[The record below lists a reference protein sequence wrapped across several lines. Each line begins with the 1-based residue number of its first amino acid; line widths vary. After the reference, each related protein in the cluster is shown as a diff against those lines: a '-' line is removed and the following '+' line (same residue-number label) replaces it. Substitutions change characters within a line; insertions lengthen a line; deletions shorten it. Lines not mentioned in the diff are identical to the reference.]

1 MTKLFSIISKWK
13 ENTDQLFHNKGIVR
27 ERIWAN
33 GMAKI
38 QLIVQKENMTA
49 KLLTHQ
55 AVHKIIL
62 QIWLNDD
69 QREKRLLLRYKWF
82 RYEKISQHIKIP

>member
-1 MTKLFSIISKWK
+1 MTKLFSVISKWK

-55 AVHKIIL
+55 AVHKIIFTDLTKWRSKIKASTVTL
-62 QIWLNDD
+62 QVV
-69 QREKRLLLRYKWF
+69 
-82 RYEKISQHIKIP
+82 